1 MAAVAP
7 SRAVLPELR
16 TRDST
21 TGVCN
26 HRRVSNLKLVCLP
39 FAGSGASF
47 FRNTK
52 SPEGI
57 DLLPIQLP
65 GHEERFIDPPF
76 VDVRTAAAEVA
87 DYVRAESDSD
97 SRILVFGHS
106 MGAIL
111 AFETALALG
120 AMVDHVFVSGSPDPW
135 HPRSERASTLT
146 DEEFMAKVEAFAG
159 YTHPA
164 LANPEMRQLILPILR
179 ADVLM
184 HESYIAGSD
193 TVIDVPITA
202 LRGTGDALVS
212 EADMLGWRNATT
224 SNFSIETV
232 QGGHMYLADRLEET
246 LEFIAETTRISHGK

>member
-1 MAAVAP
+1 M
-7 SRAVLPELR
+7 
-16 TRDST
+16 
-21 TGVCN
+21 
-26 HRRVSNLKLVCLP
+26 SNLKLVCLP

-76 VDVRTAAAEVA
+76 VDIRTAAAEVA
-87 DYVRAESDSD
+87 EYVRAESDSD

-111 AFETALALG
+111 AFETARALG

-135 HPRSERASTLT
+135 HPRAERASTLT

-164 LANPEMRQLILPILR
+164 LANPEMRQLILPVLR

-184 HESYIAGSD
+184 HESYIADHD
-193 TVIDVPITA
+193 TVIDVPITT
-202 LRGTGDALVS
+202 LRGTDDALVS
-212 EADMLGWRNATT
+212 EADMLGWRKATS

-232 QGGHMYLADRLEET
+232 AGGHMYLADHLEET
-246 LEFIAETTRISHGK
+246 LELIAETARIAHGK